1 MVFQQAEKTGARALV
16 LTADSAG
23 DPTRHRALRYIP
35 DTNIAHPNRNTYMT
49 WDCCRQLQNMNSIPI
64 IHRGI
69 QTAEDACMAVEV
81 GAPAIFL
88 SNHGGHALDGSPSP
102 VPSPVEVARETFEKD
117 PGIFQE
123 IELYADRGVRYGTDA
138 LKLLALGVRAVG
150 LGRPFMFVY
159 VYGTKD
165 VTRAIQLLK
174 EEIATSAASL

>member
-1 MVFQQAEKTGARALV
+1 MQKDCAHDVQYSSEIMQVLFQQIYVSTSQTENNMVFQQAEKTGAKALV
-16 LTADSAG
+16 LTADSAA
-23 DPTRHRALRYIP
+23 PEHEFNL
-35 DTNIAHPNRNTYMT
+35 
-49 WDCCRQLQNMNSIPI
+49 PI

-102 VPSPVEVARETFEKD
+102 VEVAREIFEKD
-117 PGIFQE
+117 PGIFQK
-123 IELYADRGVRYGTDA
+123 IELYADGCVRYGTNA
-138 LKLLALGVRAVG
+138 LELLALGVRAVG
-150 LGRPFMFVY
+150 IGRPFMFVN

-165 VTRAIQLLK
+165 VTRAIQPLK